1 MTVQNAAEQNGP
13 TELLDWQVRLVD
25 EARDLEAKLSKLYDF
40 LLKIETGHKHYDAF
54 VRQGI
59 AMASYMLALN
69 DRLRIEGIG
78 PSLNAAD
85 LCDKVIE
92 NTKYHVLTMYRAD
105 PVNEENTDSLPGT
118 QL

>member
-1 MTVQNAAEQNGP
+1 MTAQNAAKQTEP

-40 LLKIETGHKHYDAF
+40 LLKIETGHKHYDALD
-54 VRQGI
+54 RQGI

-69 DRLRIEGIG
+69 DRLRIEGIE

-85 LCDKVIE
+85 LCDKVIK
-92 NTKYHVLTMYRAD
+92 NTLYHVLTMYRAD
-105 PVNEENTDSLPGT
+105 PVNEENTDFLPGT
-118 QL
+118 QV

>member
-1 MTVQNAAEQNGP
+1 MTVQNTAEQNGP

-40 LLKIETGHKHYDAF
+40 LLKIETGHKHYDAL
-54 VRQGI
+54 VRQGVS
-59 AMASYMLALN
+59 MSSYMLALN
-69 DRLRIEGIG
+69 DRLRIEGIE

-92 NTKYHVLTMYRAD
+92 NTKYHVLTMYLTEPSAI
-105 PVNEENTDSLPGT
+105 
-118 QL
+118 

>member
-1 MTVQNAAEQNGP
+1 MTVQNAAEQTGP

-40 LLKIETGHKHYDAF
+40 LLKIETGHKHYYALIK
-54 VRQGI
+54 QSIG
-59 AMASYMLALN
+59 MATYMMALN

-92 NTKYHVLTMYRAD
+92 NTKYPVLRMYQAV

-118 QL
+118 QV

>member
-40 LLKIETGHKHYDAF
+40 LLKIETGHKHYDALIKQS
-54 VRQGI
+54 VG
-59 AMASYMLALN
+59 MATYMLALN
-69 DRLRIEGIG
+69 DRLRIEGIE
-78 PSLNAAD
+78 PSLNSAD

-92 NTKYHVLTMYRAD
+92 NTKYPVLKMYRAA
-105 PVNEENTDSLPGT
+105 PVNEENTGFLPGT
-118 QL
+118 QV